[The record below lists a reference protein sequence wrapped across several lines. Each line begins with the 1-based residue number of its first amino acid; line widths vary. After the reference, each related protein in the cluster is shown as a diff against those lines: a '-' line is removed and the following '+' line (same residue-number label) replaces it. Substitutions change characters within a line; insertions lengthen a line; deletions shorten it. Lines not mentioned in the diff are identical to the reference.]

1 MIVAQPRASS
11 EALAGLRAGGAEQGA
26 GARDK
31 GESVCHR
38 IPRGGVRLRVWTG
51 KMLHGKGGTLRWG
64 RSRLPFVTIRAR
76 IFLLRGYLSILSV
89 FGQPVSHIV
98 VSAIASGGAPRIQD
112 LLTLSGNPARM
123 VALSRIPLP
132 GQTRFFTLRLARG
145 ETDLLIR
152 EIETLRLAW
161 RATVAAHATRCEA
174 MVVLP
179 DHLHAVL
186 TLPPGP
192 REALTRWRCFRDA
205 FARTVRPDAPQ
216 TVWEPE
222 ILAQDLR
229 DEAEVNRHLALCWQD
244 PVRHGL
250 VRTPED
256 WPYSSLHRDLR
267 NAARRRAVA

>member
-1 MIVAQPRASS
+1 
-11 EALAGLRAGGAEQGA
+11 
-26 GARDK
+26 
-31 GESVCHR
+31 
-38 IPRGGVRLRVWTG
+38 
-51 KMLHGKGGTLRWG
+51 
-64 RSRLPFVTIRAR
+64 
-76 IFLLRGYLSILSV
+76 
-89 FGQPVSHIV
+89 
-98 VSAIASGGAPRIQD
+98 
-112 LLTLSGNPARM
+112 M

>member
-1 MIVAQPRASS
+1 MN
-11 EALAGLRAGGAEQGA
+11 
-26 GARDK
+26 
-31 GESVCHR
+31 
-38 IPRGGVRLRVWTG
+38 RLR
-51 KMLHGKGGTLRWG
+51 
-64 RSRLPFVTIRAR
+64 
-76 IFLLRGYLSILSV
+76 
-89 FGQPVSHIV
+89 
-98 VSAIASGGAPRIQD
+98 
-112 LLTLSGNPARM
+112 
-123 VALSRIPLP
+123 LP
-132 GQTRFFTLRLARG
+132 GQTRFFTLHLAAG
-145 ETDLLIR
+145 QGDLLTARIAD
-152 EIETLRLAW
+152 LRAAW
-161 RATVAAHATRCEA
+161 RLTVAELPTRCEA